1 VSIVEPVTLPMR
13 ILVTGSSGFIGRN
26 IVERLASEHQVLA
39 PRHAELDLQDGD
51 AVARYL
57 DATPVDAVVHSATKP
72 GHRNAKDP
80 TGLLEANTRMF
91 ANLTRRRDLCGR
103 VVLLTS
109 GLVYDPRFYS
119 PRMREERFGEHVPA
133 DEGGYSKYLC
143 ARMAEGL
150 PGAVELRPFGV
161 FGPHE
166 DWEIRFISNAICKCI
181 FDLPITLRQDRLFD
195 YVWVDDLTEVVR
207 RAILGDLPA
216 GAYNVT
222 PDATVALRAVAEK
235 VRRISGKSVEIRV
248 AQPGMGVEYSG
259 DNARL
264 KKALPGLSFTGLEQ
278 AIGLLYRWYEE
289 RRGRLRR
296 ELLLS
301 DK

>member
-1 VSIVEPVTLPMR
+1 MSIVEAGTLHMR

-26 IVERLASEHQVLA
+26 LVERLGPEHEVLA
-39 PRHAELDLQDGD
+39 PRHAELDLQDGE

-57 DATPVDAVVHSATKP
+57 DDAQVDAVVHSATKP
-72 GHRNAKDP
+72 GHRNARDP
-80 TGLLEANTRMF
+80 SGLLEANTRMF

-109 GLVYDPRFYS
+109 GLVYDQRYYS
-119 PRMREERFGEHVPA
+119 PKMREDRFGEHVPA

-143 ARMAEGL
+143 ARMAESI

-195 YVWVDDLTEVVR
+195 YVWVDDLSDVIR
-207 RAILGDLPA
+207 RAVVGDLPA

-222 PDATVALRAVAEK
+222 PDATVSLRVVAEK
-235 VRRISGKSVEIRV
+235 VRRTSGKGIEIRV

-264 KKALPGLSFTGLEQ
+264 RRALTDFRFTNVDE
-278 AIGLLYRWYEE
+278 AIGRLYRWYEA
-289 RRGRLRR
+289 RRGELKR

>member
-1 VSIVEPVTLPMR
+1 MR

-57 DATPVDAVVHSATKP
+57 DAAPVDAVVHSATKP

-80 TGLLEANTRMF
+80 AGLLEANTRMF

-109 GLVYDPRFYS
+109 GLVYDQRFYS

-195 YVWVDDLTEVVR
+195 YVWVDDLSEVVR
-207 RAILGDLPA
+207 RAVLGDLPA

-222 PDATVALRAVAEK
+222 PDEAISLRVVAEK
-235 VRRISGKSVEIRV
+235 VRRASGKDVEIRV
-248 AQPGMGVEYSG
+248 ARPGVGVEYSG

-264 KKALPGLSFTGLEQ
+264 RQALPGFRFTKVDE
-278 AIGLLYRWYEE
+278 AIGRLYRWYDA
-289 RRGRLRR
+289 RRAELKS